1 MKRDRNATL
10 SEQFKNTIRNVEIEV
25 KIDGPTTHIHDHS
38 LSWLDKS
45 TSIIK
50 KKWRVETSFM
60 GLKKAIHGHSL
71 TQQLLFR
78 SFHLNVC
85 STFVSNYGT
94 LSCKGSMFSCL
105 RKNNLSHKIL

>member
-50 KKWRVETSFM
+50 KKVAGW
-60 GLKKAIHGHSL
+60 
-71 TQQLLFR
+71 
-78 SFHLNVC
+78 N
-85 STFVSNYGT
+85 
-94 LSCKGSMFSCL
+94 
-105 RKNNLSHKIL
+105 